1 MFILSSLGFLREWMF
16 AISTIG
22 IQNQNKT
29 EQDRRDIA
37 NASLM
42 QYWLERIKECHQKDL
57 MPEKRLTAIFIFI
70 FFYTK
75 VNFIYLDNS
84 Q

>member
-1 MFILSSLGFLREWMF
+1 MFILSSPGFLREWMF
-16 AISTIG
+16 AISTTG

-37 NASLM
+37 NASLL
-42 QYWLERIKECHQKDL
+42 QYWLERIKECHQNDL
-57 MPEKRLTAIFIFI
+57 MPEKRLTAIFMFI

>member
-16 AISTIG
+16 AISTLG
-22 IQNQNKT
+22 IQNQKKT

-57 MPEKRLTAIFIFI
+57 MPEKRLNAIFIFI

>member
-1 MFILSSLGFLREWMF
+1 MFILSSPGFLREWMF
-16 AISTIG
+16 AISTTG

-29 EQDRRDIA
+29 EQDSLCQSIA
-37 NASLM
+37 ILTWKNQRMSPERFNAWKASD
-42 QYWLERIKECHQKDL
+42 C
-57 MPEKRLTAIFIFI
+57 TIFMFI